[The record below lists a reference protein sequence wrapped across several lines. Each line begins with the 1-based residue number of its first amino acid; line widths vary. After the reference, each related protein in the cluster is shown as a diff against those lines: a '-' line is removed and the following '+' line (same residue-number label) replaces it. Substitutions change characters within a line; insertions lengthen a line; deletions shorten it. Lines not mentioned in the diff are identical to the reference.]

1 MKIVL
6 LTVVLAL
13 AMGCASPA
21 QLPAITPVP
30 TATLVPA
37 ITPVPFLARQL
48 DITIDPEEAA
58 TVLLNPSPLGKGGYP
73 KGMVVT
79 IDILPKEG
87 WQVDGWAG
95 PVLNI
100 DGSTAQIQ
108 MDSSRSVAVRL
119 KSTTPISTPP
129 DTPKPP
135 TAELEEADEGES
147 EGEET
152 EEAEQHYNKGVE
164 LREEGLHDQAIEEY
178 DRAIELDSDY
188 ADAYVGRGDAYYY
201 LGEYQPAIEDY
212 DQAIELDPDFAD
224 AYVGRGDAY
233 YYLGEYQPA
242 IEDYDQAIELDP
254 DYADAYD
261 SRGWAHYYLG
271 LETEAEADFV
281 KACSLDSQYC

>member
-178 DRAIELDSDY
+178 DRAIELD
-188 ADAYVGRGDAYYY
+188 
-201 LGEYQPAIEDY
+201 
-212 DQAIELDPDFAD
+212 PDFAD

-281 KACSLDSQYC
+281 KACSLDVQHC